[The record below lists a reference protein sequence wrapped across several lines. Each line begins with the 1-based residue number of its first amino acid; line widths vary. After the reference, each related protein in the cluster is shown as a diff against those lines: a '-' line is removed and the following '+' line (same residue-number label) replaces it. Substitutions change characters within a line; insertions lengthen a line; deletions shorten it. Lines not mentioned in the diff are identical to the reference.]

1 MLALMMT
8 AEGLAA
14 ERRRAL
20 PDKECEAL
28 LAGIGRGERE
38 AFDAFYRAT
47 DKMLYAYAL
56 SLTRSHHDAQD
67 VMMETYLKIRS
78 AAHLYKP
85 QGKPLAW
92 VFTIER
98 NLVRSHQR
106 TAGKVLPFADI
117 PEAEL
122 AFEMGDRTEEAVV
135 LCAAMRCLTEDER
148 QIVVLHAV
156 SGMKHRE
163 LSELLDM
170 PLSTV
175 LSKYTRSLAK
185 LKTYLTTQEV
195 GSNG

>member
-8 AEGLAA
+8 VERIVA
-14 ERRRAL
+14 ERKRAL

-28 LAGIGRGERE
+28 LERIGRGERE

-47 DKMLYAYAL
+47 DRMLYAYAL
-56 SLTRSHHDAQD
+56 SLTCSHHDAQD
-67 VMMETYLKIRS
+67 VMMETYLKIRA
-78 AAHLYKP
+78 AAHLYRP
-85 QGKPLAW
+85 MGKPLAW

-106 TAGKVLPFADI
+106 SLGKELPFADI
-117 PEAEL
+117 SEAEL
-122 AFEMGDRTEEAVV
+122 AFDPSNQTEEAIV
-135 LCAAMRCLTEDER
+135 LRAALRCLSEDER
-148 QIVVLHAV
+148 QIVILHAV

-170 PLSTV
+170 PLSTI
-175 LSKYTRSLAK
+175 LSKYARALAK

-195 GSNG
+195 RSNG